1 MNIFFTRR
9 DTLKIFHGAL
19 CDGLSAL
26 RYYDLELTFNDTQYQ
41 LSRRKLRKCCYEDV
55 LIQMLKDGFP
65 LRLKDMSEDT
75 RARTLTFK
83 LLIKR
88 LPTVD
93 LGTIAKAIS
102 GDGDSQS
109 ADIILQTC
117 FFGKVIYG

>member
-1 MNIFFTRR
+1 MYFTKRE
-9 DTLKIFHGAL
+9 TLKIFHGAL
-19 CDGLSAL
+19 CDGLGTL
-26 RYYDLELTFNDTQYQ
+26 MYYDLEFTFNDAQYQ

-55 LIQMLKDGFP
+55 LMQMLKDGFP
-65 LRLKDMSEDT
+65 LRLKDMSDDT
-75 RARTLTFK
+75 RAWTLTMK

-93 LGTIAKAIS
+93 LATLAEAIS
-102 GDGDSQS
+102 GEGDSKS